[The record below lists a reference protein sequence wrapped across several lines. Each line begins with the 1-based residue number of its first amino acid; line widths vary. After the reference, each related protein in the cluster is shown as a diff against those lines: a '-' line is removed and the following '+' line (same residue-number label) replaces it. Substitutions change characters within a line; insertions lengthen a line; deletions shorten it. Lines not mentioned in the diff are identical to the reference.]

1 MTALNWK
8 APAASHAR
16 QILSTGCR
24 FYRGAEAAP
33 YGTNAAMKTSLVLVL
48 VAVMPACKSSDAR
61 NAEGVPCAT
70 SAIEQFSTRLSAA
83 NGFGDLG
90 KPELAAA
97 KAAVTGK
104 RFAFDGCVFTSQG
117 SDQVSFAATA
127 GGKQLTCIMAGGE
140 EGVTR
145 FRRAAMAFDLPKL
158 RLDVRGTVNE
168 TGTGDFKRLDLVDCE
183 IVPHE

>member
-1 MTALNWK
+1 MW
-8 APAASHAR
+8 HD
-16 QILSTGCR
+16 
-24 FYRGAEAAP
+24 
-33 YGTNAAMKTSLVLVL
+33 AAMKPSFVLV
-48 VAVMPACKSSDAR
+48 VAAVMPACKSSDAR

-83 NGFGDLG
+83 NGWGNLG

-97 KAAVTGK
+97 KVELTGK

-117 SDQVSFAATA
+117 NDQVSFAATA
-127 GGKQLTCIMAGGE
+127 DGKQLTCIMAGGE

-168 TGTGDFKRLDLVDCE
+168 TGKGDFKRLDLIDCE